1 MELLET
7 SSLQLSG
14 KQSRAPSLMQSE
26 KISEQLRVVA
36 ERVPP
41 VCVCVWIRDAVAEQ
55 RTCRVKKWRHQSV
68 LGRIILSR
76 LHLTEGT
83 GFRRGV
89 EIQA

>member
-14 KQSRAPSLMQSE
+14 KQNRAASLMQSE

-41 VCVCVWIRDAVAEQ
+41 VCVCGPGMLLLS
-55 RTCRVKKWRHQSV
+55 K
-68 LGRIILSR
+68 GRA
-76 LHLTEGT
+76 G
-83 GFRRGV
+83 
-89 EIQA
+89 

>member
-41 VCVCVWIRDAVAEQ
+41 VCVCGSGMLLLS
-55 RTCRVKKWRHQSV
+55 K
-68 LGRIILSR
+68 GRA
-76 LHLTEGT
+76 G
-83 GFRRGV
+83 
-89 EIQA
+89 

>member
-41 VCVCVWIRDAVAEQ
+41 VCVCVDQ
-55 RTCRVKKWRHQSV
+55 GCCC
-68 LGRIILSR
+68 
-76 LHLTEGT
+76 
-83 GFRRGV
+83 
-89 EIQA
+89 